1 MSNFVNEL
9 ELSIMGELIK
19 VFSQRLRQAR
29 ILKKISMDQ
38 LASMIGNSVSKQAI
52 SKYETGKMMP
62 NSTVLMAL
70 ATALDVEPDFFF
82 RPFTFDFND
91 FNVSFRKKSD
101 TSAKDVNALKVRIQ
115 DAVERYLEVERILG
129 KDKETDLQT
138 DGAPLSSPA
147 QMREHAKRLRDEWHL
162 GYDAIG
168 NVQDVLEEH
177 GIIVICTEAP
187 NGFDGVSGIVN
198 GKDYI
203 VVLNKNQRHV
213 ERRRFTTMHELGHLL
228 FDKRFSPTLTLRE
241 KEKLCDA
248 FASEML
254 LPSIVVRTV
263 FRPGEKIS
271 SFEVRQLQVVYGISF
286 DAIMHK
292 LNDMGIVNDSK
303 YKTYCIRKNHD
314 DAWKQFVEATLYK
327 EDFSTKF
334 ETMVYSAAAK
344 DLISTSKAANLL
356 HSSISTVR
364 KHLNVI

>member
-1 MSNFVNEL
+1 
-9 ELSIMGELIK
+9 MGELLN

-29 ILKKISMDQ
+29 VLKKISMDQ

-62 NSTVLMAL
+62 NSTVLTAL
-70 ATALDVEPDFFF
+70 AAALDVEPDYFF
-82 RPFTFDFND
+82 RPFTFDLND

-115 DAVERYLEVERILG
+115 DAVERYLEVEKILG
-129 KDKETDLQT
+129 KDKETVLQT
-138 DGAPLSSPA
+138 DGEQLSTPA
-147 QMREHAKRLRDEWHL
+147 QMREQAYRLRSDWQL

-177 GIIVICTEAP
+177 SIKVICTEAP
-187 NGFDGVSGIVN
+187 SGFDGVSGIVN
-198 GKDYI
+198 DKDYI
-203 VVLNKNQRHV
+203 VVLNKNQNHV

-228 FDKRFSPTLTLRE
+228 FDRRFSPTLTLRE

-254 LPSIVVRTV
+254 LPTIVVRSV
-263 FRPGEKIS
+263 FTPGEKIS
-271 SFEVRQLQVVYGISF
+271 TFEVRQLQVVYGISF

-292 LNDMGIVNDSK
+292 LHDLGIINDSK

-334 ETMVYSAAAK
+334 EMMVYAAAAK
-344 DLISTSKAANLL
+344 DLISTSKAAALL
-356 HSSISTVR
+356 HSSVSTVR

>member
-1 MSNFVNEL
+1 MAEQLN
-9 ELSIMGELIK
+9 

-29 ILKKISMDQ
+29 VLKKISMEK

-62 NSTVLMAL
+62 NSTVLVAL
-70 ATALDVEPDFFF
+70 ATALDVEPDYFY
-82 RPFTFDFND
+82 RPFTFDLNE

-101 TSAKDVNALKVRIQ
+101 TTAKDVNALKVRIQ
-115 DAVERYLEVERILG
+115 DEVERYLEVEEILG
-129 KDKETDLQT
+129 KDKETVLQT
-138 DGAPLSSPA
+138 DGEQLSTPA
-147 QMREHAKRLRDEWHL
+147 QMQEQARHLRDEWHL

-177 GIIVICTEAP
+177 GIKVICTEAP
-187 NGFDGVSGIVN
+187 SGFDGVSGIVN
-198 GKDYI
+198 GKAYI
-203 VVLNKNQRHV
+203 VVLNKNQNHV

-228 FDKRFSPTLTLRE
+228 FDKRFSSTLTLRE

-248 FASEML
+248 FANEML
-254 LPSIVVRTV
+254 LPSRVVRTV
-263 FRPGEKIS
+263 FSPGEKIS
-271 SFEVRQLQVVYGISF
+271 TSEVRQLQVVYGISF

-292 LNDMGIVNDSK
+292 LHDMGIINDSK

-314 DAWKQFVEATLYK
+314 DAWKQFVEATYYQ
-327 EDFSTKF
+327 EGFSTKF
-334 ETMVYSAAAK
+334 ETMVYAAAAK

-356 HSSISTVR
+356 HSSVSTVR